1 MAFLPLAMMAY
12 DTEVDGIYYNVVKKA
27 RVATVTSGDNPYSG
41 EVVIPETIVFEGT
54 ECTVTGIDKMAFNGC
69 SSLTSVTFPEGLT
82 SIGDN
87 AFNGCSGL
95 TSVTFPEGLTS
106 IGYKAF
112 YNCYGLTNAP
122 IPEGVTSIG
131 AMAFWYCDLTSVTI
145 PASVTSID
153 KWAFYYNSNLLS
165 VTINSDAIMS
175 KVPGY
180 PYEENNLSEVFGHQV
195 KELIIGEGVTSI
207 AHHAFAK
214 CTGLTSVTI
223 PASLTS
229 IGISAFGYCR
239 SLINVQ
245 ISDLTAWCNM
255 SGDLGFAS
263 DEIHLY
269 LNGEEIIG
277 DLVIPEGVTSIGNS
291 AFYRCLGLTSV
302 TIPSS
307 VTSIGDGAF
316 GGCSG
321 LTSMTISEG
330 VTSISNSAFMGCRSL
345 TSVIIPSSVTSIGGS
360 AFSGCTG
367 LTSVTISEGVT
378 SIGDRAFWNCSSLT
392 SVTIPSSVTSI
403 GGNAFSNCENLEVV
417 TCNATTVPSTNTN
430 AFDGSY
436 TEYATLIVPDEAL
449 SDYQTTAPWSN
460 FGTILG
466 SSQATVVTAN
476 SYTRE
481 YGEPNPTFEYTTGIP
496 LNGEPSFT
504 CSATE
509 ISAPGVYPIVITQG
523 TETNAGLI
531 YVNGT
536 LTITKAPL
544 TITAKSYTINE
555 GDAMPTFEVE
565 YDGFKNDETADDLTS
580 QPTISCTATDTNTE
594 GTYDITVSGAAS
606 DNYDISYVAGKLT
619 VVPTDAHITIT
630 SAGMGTYCSPYDLD
644 FTGVTALKAYTING
658 YDKASSRVY
667 AMRVYDVPA
676 GTGLYLVGNPGDYDV
691 PISTSNSY
699 YINMLVGTLEQ
710 TWIDTTDGD
719 LTNLRLTGTNP
730 SNASFKI
737 LSEGRNFSAN
747 RAYLQI
753 PTYILGNTANAA
765 TAFGIVLDDD
775 TNGIEDIMQSSD
787 DTDSEWYTLDG
798 RKLNGKPTARGIYVV
813 KGRKVV
819 IK

>member
-1 MAFLPLAMMAY
+1 
-12 DTEVDGIYYNVVKKA
+12 
-27 RVATVTSGDNPYSG
+27 
-41 EVVIPETIVFEGT
+41 
-54 ECTVTGIDKMAFNGC
+54 VTGLEKDAFKGC
-69 SSLTSVTFPEGLT
+69 SSLTSVTIN
-82 SIGDN
+82 SN
-87 AFNGCSGL
+87 AVMSTN
-95 TSVTFPEGLTS
+95 
-106 IGYKAF
+106 YKK
-112 YNCYGLTNAP
+112 YNEVIWDAYNL
-122 IPEGVTSIG
+122 
-131 AMAFWYCDLTSVTI
+131 
-145 PASVTSID
+145 ASV
-153 KWAFYYNSNLLS
+153 F
-165 VTINSDAIMS
+165 
-175 KVPGY
+175 GY
-180 PYEENNLSEVFGHQV
+180 QLA
-195 KELIIGEGVTSI
+195 ELIIGEGVTSI
-207 AHHAFAK
+207 
-214 CTGLTSVTI
+214 
-223 PASLTS
+223 
-229 IGISAFGYCR
+229 GY
-239 SLINVQ
+239 
-245 ISDLTAWCNM
+245 M
-255 SGDLGFAS
+255 
-263 DEIHLY
+263 
-269 LNGEEIIG
+269 
-277 DLVIPEGVTSIGNS
+277 
-291 AFYRCLGLTSV
+291 AFYEGSGLTSV

-316 GGCSG
+316 AFCTG
-321 LTSMTISEG
+321 LTS
-330 VTSISNSAFMGCRSL
+330 VT
-345 TSVIIPSSVTSIGGS
+345 IPSSVTSIGES
-360 AFSGCTG
+360 AFARCSSLTSVTIPEGVTSIGDGAFSNCSSLTSVTIPEGVTSIGHRAFSDCSG
-367 LTSVTISEGVT
+367 LTSVTIPEGVTSIGNNTFWNCSSLTSVTIPSSVT

-403 GGNAFSNCENLEVV
+403 GDQAFLNCENLEVV

-481 YGEPNPTFEYTTGIP
+481 YGDPNPTPFGYTAGIT
-496 LNGEPSFT
+496 LDGEPSIT

-509 ISAPGVYPIVITQG
+509 TSAPGVYPIVITRG

-565 YDGFKNDETADDLTS
+565 YDGFKNDETADDLTP

-644 FTGVTALKAYTING
+644 FTSVTDLKAYTITG

-775 TNGIEDIMQSSD
+775 TNGIEDIMLNSD

>member
-12 DTEVDGIYYNVVKKA
+12 DAEIDGIYYNVVKKA
-27 RVATVTSGDNPYSG
+27 RIATVTSGDVKYTG
-41 EVVIPETIVFEGT
+41 EVVIPETITFEGV
-54 ECTVTGIDKMAFNGC
+54 ECTVTSIGDNAFYDC
-69 SSLTSVTFPEGLT
+69 DLTSVTFPETLT
-82 SIGDN
+82 SIGSHAFEGARIRNQSVIIPPNVTTIGDYAFAWSTLRNVTLGESVTSIGVN
-87 AFNGCSGL
+87 AFRYNYVLTSINIPSSVTSIGGAAFAECWKLTSIYISDMTAWCNITIGVLYGVAGHPFEGTPDANHHIYLNGEEVKDLLVPNDVTSIHENTFKNCDGLTSVIIPPSVTSISDLAFDNCSGL
-95 TSVTFPEGLTS
+95 TSVIIGKGVASIGMDAFRGCIGLSSIIVEEDNQVYDSRNGCNAIIETATNTLIKGCHSSLIPEGITS
-106 IGYKAF
+106 IGNYAF
-112 YNCYGLTNAP
+112 YGR
-122 IPEGVTSIG
+122 
-131 AMAFWYCDLTSVTI
+131 
-145 PASVTSID
+145 
-153 KWAFYYNSNLLS
+153 
-165 VTINSDAIMS
+165 
-175 KVPGY
+175 
-180 PYEENNLSEVFGHQV
+180 
-195 KELIIGEGVTSI
+195 
-207 AHHAFAK
+207 
-214 CTGLTSVTI
+214 TGLTS
-223 PASLTS
+223 
-229 IGISAFGYCR
+229 
-239 SLINVQ
+239 
-245 ISDLTAWCNM
+245 M
-255 SGDLGFAS
+255 
-263 DEIHLY
+263 
-269 LNGEEIIG
+269 
-277 DLVIPEGVTSIGNS
+277 
-291 AFYRCLGLTSV
+291 

-307 VTSIGDGAF
+307 VTSIGNQSFA
-316 GGCSG
+316 
-321 LTSMTISEG
+321 
-330 VTSISNSAFMGCRSL
+330 
-345 TSVIIPSSVTSIGGS
+345 
-360 AFSGCTG
+360 
-367 LTSVTISEGVT
+367 
-378 SIGDRAFWNCSSLT
+378 
-392 SVTIPSSVTSI
+392 
-403 GGNAFSNCENLEVV
+403 NCENLAVV

-476 SYTRE
+476 SYSRK
-481 YGEPNPTFEYTTGIP
+481 YGEPNPTFEYTCGIT
-496 LNGEPSFT
+496 LNGKPSIT
-504 CSATE
+504 CAATE
-509 ISAPGVYPIVITQG
+509 TSAPGVYPIVITQG

-531 YVNGT
+531 YVDGT

-544 TITAKSYTINE
+544 TITAKSYTVNA
-555 GDAMPTFEVE
+555 GDAMPNFEVE
-565 YDGFKNDETADDLTS
+565 YRGFKNNETADDLTS
-580 QPTISCTATDTNTE
+580 QPTISCTASDTYTE
-594 GTYDITVSGAAS
+594 GIYDITVSGAAS

-619 VVPTDAHITIT
+619 VAPTDAHITIT

-644 FTGVTALKAYTING
+644 FTGVTALKAYTIAG
-658 YDKASSRVY
+658 YDKANSRVY

-775 TNGIEDIMQSSD
+775 TNGIEDIMLNSD

>member
-1 MAFLPLAMMAY
+1 MAFIPIAMMAY
-12 DTEVDGIYYNVVKKA
+12 DAEIDGIYYNVVKKA
-27 RVATVTSGDNPYSG
+27 GVATVTSGDNPYTG
-41 EVVIPETIVFEGT
+41 EVVIPETFVFEGKVY
-54 ECTVTGIDKMAFNGC
+54 TVKSIGDEAFSNC
-69 SSLTSVTFPEGLT
+69 SELTSV
-82 SIGDN
+82 D
-87 AFNGCSGL
+87 
-95 TSVTFPEGLTS
+95 
-106 IGYKAF
+106 
-112 YNCYGLTNAP
+112 

-131 AMAFWYCDLTSVTI
+131 SNAFNACVGITSLTI
-145 PASVTSID
+145 PSTVTSIGD
-153 KWAFYYNSNLLS
+153 AAFCWCSGLTS
-165 VTINSDAIMS
+165 INIPD
-175 KVPGY
+175 
-180 PYEENNLSEVFGHQV
+180 
-195 KELIIGEGVTSI
+195 GVTSLGTWTFI
-207 AHHAFAK
+207 GCSSLANITFP
-214 CTGLTSVTI
+214 L
-223 PASLTS
+223 SLTS
-229 IGISAFGYCR
+229 IGYEAFAGCGLTNITIPESVTSVGDFAFRNCGELTSVAILSNVLLGTFAFQYCSNLTSVTVVPGTALGHGSFSDCN
-239 SLINVQ
+239 SLETINVLVTDYA
-245 ISDLTAWCNM
+245 SFCSR
-255 SGDLGFAS
+255 SGGGDFPIRLIDSTGN
-263 DEIHLY
+263 EITEFL
-269 LNGEEIIG
+269 
-277 DLVIPEGVTSIGNS
+277 IPEGVTSINGS
-291 AFYRCLGLTSV
+291 AFY
-302 TIPSS
+302 
-307 VTSIGDGAF
+307 
-316 GGCSG
+316 
-321 LTSMTISEG
+321 
-330 VTSISNSAFMGCRSL
+330 N
-345 TSVIIPSSVTSIGGS
+345 
-360 AFSGCTG
+360 CTG
-367 LTSVTISEGVT
+367 LTSVIISEGVT
-378 SIGDRAFWNCSSLT
+378 SIGGNAFHNCSSLT
-392 SVTIPSSVTSI
+392 TIAIPSSVASI
-403 GGNAFSNCENLEVV
+403 DDGAITNCESLEVV
-417 TCNATTVPSTNTN
+417 TCYAPTVPSTNTN

-460 FGTILG
+460 FGTLLG
-466 SSQATVVTAN
+466 SSQAAVVTAN

-481 YGEPNPTFEYTTGIP
+481 YGEPNPAFEYTSDIP
-496 LNGEPSFT
+496 LDGTPSIT
-504 CSATE
+504 CTATE

-531 YVNGT
+531 YVDGT

-580 QPTISCTATDTNTE
+580 QPTISCTASDTYTE
-594 GTYDITVSGAAS
+594 GIYDITVSGAAS

-619 VVPTDAHITIT
+619 VAPTDAHITIT

-644 FTGVTALKAYTING
+644 FTGVTDLKAYTITG
-658 YDKASSRVY
+658 YDKANSRVY
-667 AMRVYDVPA
+667 ATRVYDVPA

-775 TNGIEDIMQSSD
+775 TNGIEDIMLNPD

-819 IK
+819 VK